1 MKKTLGSSLIRCLIL
16 IAGLFPLGGWAAEE
30 PKAQSNTQDKNQP
43 AQAQSAK
50 EAPKKGN
57 TDLGEDPGPVYTQ
70 MVLQWAKVTN
80 FAQNAAEVIVG
91 KFKIDMAQDPKMSK
105 LVTPAM
111 LGDLEQFFYELF
123 LSPETIK
130 QLAKLY
136 AQYFTLD
143 DMAELIKFYQSP
155 VGQKLIKADS
165 ELKLK
170 TQKIGEELLK
180 RHQKDYMKVIAKYVA
195 PDAVKI
201 EKPKAEEKEPMEP
214 PVQ

>member
-123 LSPETIK
+123 LSP
-130 QLAKLY
+130 
-136 AQYFTLD
+136 
-143 DMAELIKFYQSP
+143 
-155 VGQKLIKADS
+155 
-165 ELKLK
+165 
-170 TQKIGEELLK
+170 
-180 RHQKDYMKVIAKYVA
+180 
-195 PDAVKI
+195 
-201 EKPKAEEKEPMEP
+201 
-214 PVQ
+214 

>member
-201 EKPKAEEKEPMEP
+201 EKPKAEEQEPMEP